1 MGIIE
6 RLKATRLTKSDIGY
20 LVLKTII
27 AVSLFIFLT
36 PIGGVIAYIMLSFSL
51 EIFIIKIYKV
61 EPFNSVDTNVYL
73 DQISNRCHIMGILRT
88 EKTNEDT
95 FREIF

>member
-6 RLKATRLTKSDIGY
+6 RLRATRLTKSDIGF
-20 LVLKTII
+20 LFLKTII
-27 AVSLFIFLT
+27 AVSMCIFLT
-36 PIGGVIAYIMLSFSL
+36 PIGGIILYVLLSFCL
-51 EIFIIKIYKV
+51 ELIIVKIYKV
-61 EPFNSVDTNVYL
+61 EPLNSVDTNVFL
-73 DQISNRCHIMGILRT
+73 DQVSNRCHIMGILRT